1 MRGARNRDGEK
12 KLVGSQMKHSK
23 RQDVSLVAAARGGG
37 PCWSFPDKL
46 RSHEEQK
53 IFFDIISK
61 RAVSVRPY
69 YDKWMS
75 LISNGSSHLSYYIL
89 MYV

>member
-53 IFFDIISK
+53 IFFISF
-61 RAVSVRPY
+61 RNGQYLCVRI
-69 YDKWMS
+69 M
-75 LISNGSSHLSYYIL
+75 INGCHSSQMALLTSATIF
-89 MYV
+89 